1 MALAVEPFEQDLF
14 SATDI
19 VATPFQVIRYGV
31 IIQVPE
37 HADTGLPEHISLLQY
52 ISGVPCPVR
61 ELGQAL
67 AQLLTAGATFDFE
80 VSLFCF
86 PAVVRE
92 SQKGELLGFL
102 ASLVR
107 ALPSKPPEFDASC
120 FFPPPIPA
128 QTLRAG
134 P

>member
-14 SATDI
+14 SASDI

-37 HADTGLPEHISLLQY
+37 NADAGLPEHISLLQY

-67 AQLLTAGATFDFE
+67 AQLLTAGAMFDFE

-92 SQKGELLGFL
+92 SQKGKLLGFL
-102 ASLVR
+102 A
-107 ALPSKPPEFDASC
+107 ALLCVLACIPHKFDTVGL
-120 FFPPPIPA
+120 F
-128 QTLRAG
+128 L
-134 P
+134 